1 MRIENYTVNS
11 GTVAGIRWFELRNV
25 TNGPVIVNQE
35 STYQPITSNRAGRGQ
50 LVDLQDKSCQSS
62 SCLKVRDARET

>member
-11 GTVAGIRWFELRNV
+11 ATVAGIRWFELRNV

-35 STYQPITSNRAGRGQ
+35 STYQPNNF
-50 LVDLQDKSCQSS
+50 
-62 SCLKVRDARET
+62 